1 MNKILIIEDNELNIT
16 ILIGALGKE
25 YDLSV
30 ALDAEEAYE
39 VLEDELPDLILL
51 DIMLGSISGI
61 EVCKRMKSD
70 KNTAAIPV
78 VFLTAANDEL
88 LKKSAVD
95 AGGDGFMTKPFK
107 ADILRENIKTLIKG

>member
-1 MNKILIIEDNELNIT
+1 MKKVLIIEDNELNIT
-16 ILIGALGKE
+16 ILIGTLGKE

-39 VLEDELPDLILL
+39 ALEDELPDLILL
-51 DIMLGSISGI
+51 DIILGTISGI
-61 EVCKRMKSD
+61 EICKQIKSD
-70 KNTAAIPV
+70 KRTAAIPV
-78 VFLTAANDEL
+78 MFLTAANDIL

-107 ADILRENIKTLIKG
+107 SDILREKIQTLIKG